1 MPLPRACSTFLTI
14 TTTFGSNSN
23 ANKKSRQLVFSADE
37 EGGASTDSA
46 TFAYINNGNIII
58 NGGPSTSS
66 GTSTLQVVDV
76 MGRVIR
82 TIGLSQCGSRITTAG
97 IPTGVYVLRLI
108 NGDDV
113 KTQKI
118 VVE

>member
-1 MPLPRACSTFLTI
+1 
-14 TTTFGSNSN
+14 
-23 ANKKSRQLVFSADE
+23 
-37 EGGASTDSA
+37 
-46 TFAYINNGNIII
+46 
-58 NGGPSTSS
+58 
-66 GTSTLQVVDV
+66 

-82 TIGLSQCGSRITTAG
+82 TLGLSQCGSRITTAG